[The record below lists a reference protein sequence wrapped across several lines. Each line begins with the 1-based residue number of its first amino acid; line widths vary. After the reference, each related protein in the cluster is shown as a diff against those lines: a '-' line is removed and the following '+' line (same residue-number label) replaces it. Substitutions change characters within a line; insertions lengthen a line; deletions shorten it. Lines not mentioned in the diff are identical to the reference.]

1 MDQVAFF
8 NWYSL
13 WLILGLLGLPLTSQ
27 LFSRLPD
34 LGYAHSK
41 IISLIAISYLAWV
54 MGHLPNQ
61 NLTSAVYGLVVWLII
76 NLAILLKQRHKLVS
90 NWRARWP
97 LLLLIELLFLV
108 CLSIWSS
115 IRAINPD
122 INGLEK
128 FMDYGFMYS
137 SLRTPTL
144 PPYDMWFLPFS
155 INYYYFGHYFSA
167 VASKLSSVAPAFA
180 YNLQIAT
187 LFALAVSQSFSLGY
201 SLIVK
206 ALPEWGSC
214 AKSGKLFYYLSGM
227 LMAFL
232 YAIRGNL
239 HQAAYRLHQLIQ
251 PQTDRNPVLGWLSQQ
266 LPELKDNYWYPDATR
281 YIPYTIHEFP
291 MYSFVVADLHAH
303 VLSIPLIL
311 VMIAVII
318 QLLSQENLKLINFIF
333 PGWLMGLMIMTNMWD
348 FPIYLI
354 LLLLSLIVWLK
365 FRYKLAA
372 SLPGLMIAL
381 GTSLMLSLWWFVKL
395 SASSNS
401 ASLTESVAQTANN
414 ISALNI
420 LTTPFTWV
428 LISGLV
434 LVVSYIVHPNQQT
447 GYLAK
452 LWRASKRLITI
463 SLVLISLAV
472 LTSWLFWKNFQ
483 PLGQGIQPVFAHSP
497 LNQLLTL
504 WGWDLFGLAVLLL
517 LLLKQTN
524 RFTQDNL
531 SRWDYFAL
539 MLYAWGFVLVVFP
552 EFLYLKD
559 IYIKEYHRANTM
571 FKLVYQSWAMF
582 ALANSYTWIKLLNL
596 KPRQMKYRLT
606 RYGLLLTALYLIWQM
621 SAYPLAAVQSMY
633 PLSRLETTQSEPSL
647 DGELWLKKRY
657 PDDWQ
662 AIVWLKQKPQ
672 TFILEANGDSYTEV
686 NRFSTFSADPTVLG
700 WYVHEWLW
708 RNGTEPLNQRVED
721 IRTIYTSDDLPLTKK
736 LLKQYNIHY
745 IIVSQQEKEK
755 FPQLNL
761 AKLSQL
767 SRIAFQSG
775 ETLILEVDLNL
786 PDSQPQAA
794 PTPDQP

>member
-1 MDQVAFF
+1 M
-8 NWYSL
+8 
-13 WLILGLLGLPLTSQ
+13 
-27 LFSRLPD
+27 
-34 LGYAHSK
+34 
-41 IISLIAISYLAWV
+41 
-54 MGHLPNQ
+54 
-61 NLTSAVYGLVVWLII
+61 
-76 NLAILLKQRHKLVS
+76 
-90 NWRARWP
+90 
-97 LLLLIELLFLV
+97 
-108 CLSIWSS
+108 
-115 IRAINPD
+115 
-122 INGLEK
+122 
-128 FMDYGFMYS
+128 
-137 SLRTPTL
+137 
-144 PPYDMWFLPFS
+144 
-155 INYYYFGHYFSA
+155 
-167 VASKLSSVAPAFA
+167 
-180 YNLQIAT
+180 
-187 LFALAVSQSFSLGY
+187 
-201 SLIVK
+201 
-206 ALPEWGSC
+206 
-214 AKSGKLFYYLSGM
+214 
-227 LMAFL
+227 
-232 YAIRGNL
+232 
-239 HQAAYRLHQLIQ
+239 
-251 PQTDRNPVLGWLSQQ
+251 
-266 LPELKDNYWYPDATR
+266 
-281 YIPYTIHEFP
+281 
-291 MYSFVVADLHAH
+291 
-303 VLSIPLIL
+303 
-311 VMIAVII
+311 
-318 QLLSQENLKLINFIF
+318 
-333 PGWLMGLMIMTNMWD
+333 
-348 FPIYLI
+348 
-354 LLLLSLIVWLK
+354 
-365 FRYKLAA
+365 
-372 SLPGLMIAL
+372 
-381 GTSLMLSLWWFVKL
+381 
-395 SASSNS
+395 
-401 ASLTESVAQTANN
+401 
-414 ISALNI
+414 
-420 LTTPFTWV
+420 
-428 LISGLV
+428 
-434 LVVSYIVHPNQQT
+434 
-447 GYLAK
+447 
-452 LWRASKRLITI
+452 
-463 SLVLISLAV
+463 
-472 LTSWLFWKNFQ
+472 
-483 PLGQGIQPVFAHSP
+483 FAHSP

-504 WGWDLFGLAVLLL
+504 WGWDLLGLAVLLL

-662 AIVWLKQKPQ
+662 AIVWLKQQPQ

-761 AKLSQL
+761 AKLSQV

-775 ETLILEVDLNL
+775 ETLVLEVDLNL